1 MGRFCENCGA
11 ELYDK
16 ALFCRECG
24 RKIAD
29 QSHSA
34 GSLSAN
40 DMPGYVGFSE
50 RINDPEVIKEIEER
64 DKKGRGCIF
73 IGIPLPLVILLIVSL
88 VSDEVGTK
96 DALVFGGGISFV
108 FLLLTCSLPFLQKQ
122 SAPGTAL

>member
-64 DKKGRGCIF
+64 DKRTRLYF
-73 IGIPLPLVILLIVSL
+73 YRYSAAVSH
-88 VSDEVGTK
+88 SPDRQPC
-96 DALVFGGGISFV
+96 FR
-108 FLLLTCSLPFLQKQ
+108 
-122 SAPGTAL
+122 